1 MKNKLNK
8 LNKPLAIL
16 LFVALVFTTVYQH
29 VIINE
34 MRNDVEYVRFAV
46 GDAVIGHIKDLDLT
60 LRVMLDQQ
68 RKEIDAELEKLRATE
83 QLNFE
88 TLSFN
93 KEEIFMR
100 IDSSLMEM
108 SDIHSARWDSDEM
121 LRMEFDSLREYIQER
136 HLAYDALLEKTS
148 ALENILEDLRNPL
161 LQGWNEKLQILQNIA
176 EELKAVGE

>member
-1 MKNKLNK
+1 
-8 LNKPLAIL
+8 
-16 LFVALVFTTVYQH
+16 
-29 VIINE
+29 
-34 MRNDVEYVRFAV
+34 MRNDVEYVRYAAS
-46 GDAVIGHIKDLDLT
+46 DAVIGQIKDLDLT

-68 RKEIDAELEKLRATE
+68 RKEIDAELEKLRTTE

-100 IDSSLMEM
+100 IDSVLLEI
-108 SDIHSARWDSDEM
+108 SDVYSNRGESDEM
-121 LRMEFDSLREYIQER
+121 LRMEFDSLREYVQNR

-161 LQGWNEKLQILQNIA
+161 FQSWNEKLQVLQNIA
-176 EELKAVGE
+176 EELKVAGE